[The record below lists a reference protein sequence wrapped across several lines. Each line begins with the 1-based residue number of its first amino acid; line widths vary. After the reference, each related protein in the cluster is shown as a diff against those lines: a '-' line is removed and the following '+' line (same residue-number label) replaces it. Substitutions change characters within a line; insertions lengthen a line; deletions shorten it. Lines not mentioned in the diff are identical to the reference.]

1 MKFVLDSIFLRIYL
15 TFNLSI
21 LEDLQSISFSSNS
34 FSLLVQIILNSW
46 LRIIF
51 HDDQISN
58 SSNSWNIISPHTLIT
73 LVNLTQLSA
82 DSLESSEK
90 DPSASLQRFPQD
102 VDKQVESPGMA
113 ERSAGV
119 TELQLEGLTVSAV
132 LAGEQLQRP
141 PAEQYLHQPRLSDHG
156 LEQGVLQLDLLPRQP
171 EAQVVG
177 VTGRIERLEVAASTT
192 TDWRRGRVF

>member
-1 MKFVLDSIFLRIYL
+1 MLDSIFLRFYL
-15 TFNLSI
+15 TFSLSI

-82 DSLESSEK
+82 DSSEK
-90 DPSASLQRFPQD
+90 DPSASLQRFPKD
-102 VDKQVESPGMA
+102 VDK
-113 ERSAGV
+113 
-119 TELQLEGLTVSAV
+119 
-132 LAGEQLQRP
+132 
-141 PAEQYLHQPRLSDHG
+141 
-156 LEQGVLQLDLLPRQP
+156 
-171 EAQVVG
+171 
-177 VTGRIERLEVAASTT
+177 
-192 TDWRRGRVF
+192 

>member
-1 MKFVLDSIFLRIYL
+1 MLQTSAFISTINQATIYQNSKCVLILHVFFSLELVNQPVSEGDVAKHPQGEGPGYHNSKDEICVRLHFLAILSYIYPV
-15 TFNLSI
+15 SI

-73 LVNLTQLSA
+73 LVNLPQLSA
-82 DSLESSEK
+82 DSSEK

-102 VDKQVESPGMA
+102 VDK
-113 ERSAGV
+113 
-119 TELQLEGLTVSAV
+119 
-132 LAGEQLQRP
+132 
-141 PAEQYLHQPRLSDHG
+141 
-156 LEQGVLQLDLLPRQP
+156 
-171 EAQVVG
+171 
-177 VTGRIERLEVAASTT
+177 
-192 TDWRRGRVF
+192 